1 MYLFRNKFVA
11 LLLVIT
17 PKSFWPMKK
26 LSSLFS
32 LFLLIPLFAVASEVG
47 DRTIPAEVAQLADS
61 LKQKFAPDKRVALF
75 DVDYSFSG
83 KNVMLRGV
91 TTSAE
96 AKTALLDGLAKKGYA
111 VMDCLQVLPDEAGL
125 EGKTYGIV
133 NVSVCNLRVA
143 PDFSSEMMTQ
153 GLMGMPVR
161 VLQRDG
167 WYRIQTPDNYIAW
180 VHRVGIHPVTR
191 EELTAWNNAE
201 KIVVTSHYGFVYS
214 QPSQASQTVSDVAA
228 GNRLKW
234 EGTKGAFYKVAYPDG
249 RQGYIS
255 KSISMPEKKWRAT
268 LKQDAAS
275 IIATAHSMMGIPYL
289 WAGTSSKGVDC
300 SGFMRTVLFMHDI
313 IIPRDA
319 SQQAYVGE
327 HIDIAPDFSNLQP
340 GDLIFFGRK
349 ATPERKERVVHVGTP
364 GLDSSPA
371 QGLQKEAAEG
381 ILSHLAQKG
390 GATAISAQG
399 GQKIARRAPGIG
411 LERGTARPIGGHG
424 GKINEQLAQG
434 HNVIDSFLTHKN
446 TSTAAVGPT
455 AGIIFPLYPRVRRK
469 SRKSGGAHDAPLKNA
484 HGSCGGG
491 TEMGIVPLDFHN
503 LY

>member
-1 MYLFRNKFVA
+1 M
-11 LLLVIT
+11 
-17 PKSFWPMKK
+17 
-26 LSSLFS
+26 
-32 LFLLIPLFAVASEVG
+32 
-47 DRTIPAEVAQLADS
+47 AQLADS

-91 TTSAE
+91 TTSAA

-133 NVSVCNLRVA
+133 NVSVCNLRVD

-191 EELTAWNNAE
+191 EELSAWNNAE

-255 KSISMPEKKWRAT
+255 KSISMPEKKWRAA

-300 SGFMRTVLFMHDI
+300 SGFMRTALFMHDI

-349 ATPERKERVVHVGTP
+349 AMPERKERVVHVGMYI
-364 GLDSSPA
+364 GNKRFIHSQGDVRVNSFSPDDELFDEYNLGRLLFA
-371 QGLQKEAAEG
+371 TRVLPYINKEAS
-381 ILSHLAQKG
+381 L
-390 GATAISAQG
+390 
-399 GQKIARRAPGIG
+399 
-411 LERGTARPIGGHG
+411 
-424 GKINEQLAQG
+424 
-434 HNVIDSFLTHKN
+434 N
-446 TSTAAVGPT
+446 T
-455 AGIIFPLYPRVRRK
+455 
-469 SRKSGGAHDAPLKNA
+469 
-484 HGSCGGG
+484 
-491 TEMGIVPLDFHN
+491 TETNPFYSM
-503 LY
+503 